1 MALQVYIAHT
11 GARLQT
17 EPGAFASLDGFKAW
31 VADKGGVSVQNQICL
46 TGSGKS
52 VRTQSLFTEHEIFVY
67 NRLILNVSSSK
78 SAMEQVSQL
87 PMPATYEIENPPD
100 TIADQND
107 FGAWKDLFLARKE
120 WASRVVNDSERMS
133 KEAQVRFGEI
143 DVIARSVHAAVVNL
157 GGHVAGLEQ
166 KLAPSRKWAQDLIDE
181 YDVMTSELEQS
192 SKFLKSLPL
201 TTTMFRFISGKN
213 PKGGNHQ
220 PSLADLIDINDIKQ
234 AGAEAVDV
242 IAALRT
248 NMDDITRDQK
258 KIDSGMD
265 MVRKREKDSV
275 GASAMAQSEEPV
287 ALLADIKAILT
298 KVGTDYGN
306 LLSYADTPKSI
317 SQASKTALLH
327 TRSFLPSLSKR
338 CMEMNEVLADA
349 TNMRNSAA
357 VEAVEIMQ
365 GIATL
370 NALYTETSRRS
381 EGLDISEDAQKSLE
395 LILLV
400 TRLPIVY
407 ASFVAEAIRRREWS
421 DKMKSDSSTLANE
434 MASFQDEEGRRRK
447 RWQKNTGFYFWAERP
462 ERKVLGLEVN
472 LFGDEDQLPLVSRQ
486 DLEDLISRLNS
497 ANAHPDIITEVSQ
510 IVTDL
515 SAPTK
520 QQTRRAKAFKNG
532 SFHEA
537 SVGRSTLLVRG
548 DDDII
553 RTLQSEK
560 ARVETKLKGAE
571 SRVRKLEG
579 LLHQHSHASR
589 TSSGNIFPLPSSVS
603 PDEHDGSNMASSP
616 QFRDEISRPSSVSSR
631 RYSANKSQ
639 DDKAATQRYIHLEAD
654 LIAERERAA
663 GLEKEAAAKSAML
676 TDLKTQFEEATSTK
690 QDLMQNL
697 EAQLREFSTERK
709 SLEDDNR
716 RLKSQLEDYEDSIDR
731 SRENERLTLDEQ
743 LHTLRTELIKVRADA
758 EAESQKAQGQVDFL
772 RGDAQLQR
780 ESNDSLQ
787 KQLNREREE
796 NKELKDRIDSAEN
809 GRREATASLR
819 SLHSVLFPASDE
831 QTQVTLLSE
840 NLSSRIKDLITQ
852 AGVHERD
859 LALAHTDRDAA
870 HEKLSEVR
878 KELAGI
884 KDKLSSDE
892 SESARLREEIVGER
906 AKYAAL
912 ESNMAEHQQELT
924 GLRTK
929 FAEGETGSEALR
941 NRVKEEEQKVTSLI
955 AQLTSSRTQVGSLQ
969 EQLKSVEGRL
979 EESQAKLE
987 KVNGRFEGRTMRAKD
1002 LTQRLYAQNDRIWR
1016 LLDRLS
1022 YSVTRE
1028 ADSMI
1033 ITRIPRQERAN
1044 LTDSSDPSSAMRR
1057 SISGQAK
1064 KPMIDS
1070 GDLELLYWMN
1080 NDDSEVE
1087 GEKYEAYLSAIGS
1100 FDIEVFCD
1108 TILKRIKE
1116 TEHQARK
1123 ATRDARTYREK
1134 SHAAQKEAHEKIAYR
1149 HFKDGDLAL
1158 FLPTRNQANGAWAAF
1173 NVGAP
1178 HYFLREQDTHK
1189 LRSRDWLLARIQ
1201 RVESR
1206 VVDLSKSM
1214 TGQLST
1220 AGDNGSFGEASVD
1233 DSFEDDNPF
1242 DLSDGLR
1249 WYLIDAVEE
1258 KPGAPPLTPSLGKST
1273 VAAAN
1278 VDATGSIRHSKKI
1291 SGSAVDNISKT
1302 LSRSLDS
1309 RRSSNNSRK
1318 AAPFASTPAK
1328 QPDSVAVDGE
1338 DSLHPSSAT
1347 EITPRPNHPPQ
1358 LQAAGSSGLE
1368 ATTSAGTSPGK
1379 KSVIWDSLWS
1389 LDVSIDR
1396 GRK

>member
-17 EPGAFASLDGFKAW
+17 EPGAFASLDEFKAW
-31 VADKGGVSVQNQICL
+31 VAEKGGVSVQNQICL

-67 NRLILNVSSSK
+67 NRLILNVSSSN
-78 SAMEQVSQL
+78 SAMEQVSQV
-87 PMPATYEIENPPD
+87 PMPATYEIERPPD

-107 FGAWKDLFLARKE
+107 LGAWRDLFHARKE
-120 WASRVVNDSERMS
+120 WASKIVNDSQHMS

-166 KLAPSRKWAQDLIDE
+166 KFPQTQKWAQDIIDE
-181 YDVMTSELEQS
+181 YDVRISELEQS
-192 SKFLKSLPL
+192 SKLLRSLPV

-213 PKGGNHQ
+213 PKGGNYQ
-220 PSLADLIDINDIKQ
+220 PSLADLIEINDIQQ
-234 AGAEAVDV
+234 AGAEARDA

-248 NMDDITRDQK
+248 NLDDMTRDLK
-258 KIDSGMD
+258 RIESGMD
-265 MVRKREKDSV
+265 KVIKKERESV

-298 KVGTDYGN
+298 KVRTDYDS
-306 LLSYADTPKSI
+306 LMTYEDTPKSI

-327 TRSFLPSLSKR
+327 TRNFLPSLSKR
-338 CMEMNEVLADA
+338 CMEMDEVLADA
-349 TNMRNSAA
+349 TNKRNSAA

-370 NALYTETSRRS
+370 NTLCTEMNRRTDGLEIS
-381 EGLDISEDAQKSLE
+381 DEGQKSLE

-400 TRLPIVY
+400 ARLPIVY

-447 RWQKNTGFYFWAERP
+447 RWQKNTGFYFWAEKP
-462 ERKVLGLEVN
+462 ERKTLGLEVN
-472 LFGDEDQLPLVSRQ
+472 LLGEEDQLPLVSRQ
-486 DLEDLISRLNS
+486 DLEDLINKLNS
-497 ANAHPDIITEVSQ
+497 ANVHPDIIAEVSQ

-515 SAPTK
+515 STPTK

-537 SVGRSTLLVRG
+537 SMGRSTLLLRG

-560 ARVETKLKGAE
+560 AKTETKLKGAE
-571 SRVRKLEG
+571 SRVRKLES
-579 LLHQHSHASR
+579 LLHQQSHTSR
-589 TSSGNIFPLPSSVS
+589 TSSGNIFPLPSGVS
-603 PDEHDGSNMASSP
+603 LDEHDGSNMASSP

-631 RYSANKSQ
+631 RYSANKTQ
-639 DDKAATQRYIHLEAD
+639 DDKAAAQRFIHLEAD

-676 TDLKTQFEEATSTK
+676 RDLRTQVEEVTSTK

-697 EAQLREFSTERK
+697 EAQLREFGTERK
-709 SLEDDNR
+709 SLEEDNR

-743 LHTLRTELIKVRADA
+743 LHTLRTELNKVRADA
-758 EAESQKAQGQVDFL
+758 EAEAQKAQGQVDFL

-787 KQLNREREE
+787 KLLKKEREE
-796 NKELKDRIDSAEN
+796 NKELKDRIDSAED

-819 SLHSVLFPASDE
+819 DLHSVLFPASDE
-831 QTQVTLLSE
+831 QAQETLLAE
-840 NLSSRIKDLITQ
+840 NLSSRIKDLVTQ
-852 AGVHERD
+852 EGVHERD
-859 LALAHTDRDAA
+859 LALAHADRDTAK
-870 HEKLSEVR
+870 EKLSEVR
-878 KELAGI
+878 KELAEI
-884 KDKLSSDE
+884 KDKLSSNE
-892 SESARLREEIVGER
+892 SESVRLREEIVGER

-912 ESNMAEHQQELT
+912 ESNMAEHQKELT
-924 GLRTK
+924 GLRAK

-941 NRVKEEEQKVTSLI
+941 SRVKEEEQKVTSLI

-969 EQLKSVEGRL
+969 EQLKSVDGRL
-979 EESQAKLE
+979 EESQTKLE

-1070 GDLELLYWMN
+1070 GDLELLYWMH

-1123 ATRDARTYREK
+1123 ATRDARTYRDK

-1220 AGDNGSFGEASVD
+1220 AGDNGSFGETSVA

-1318 AAPFASTPAK
+1318 AAPFASTPVK
-1328 QPDSVAVDGE
+1328 QHDTAAVVDGE
-1338 DSLHPSSAT
+1338 ESLHPSSAT
-1347 EITPRPNHPPQ
+1347 DITPRPNHPPQ

-1368 ATTSAGTSPGK
+1368 
-1379 KSVIWDSLWS
+1379 VRDSDPPPAV
-1389 LDVSIDR
+1389 LDR
-1396 GRK
+1396 LLGP

>member
-67 NRLILNVSSSK
+67 NRLILNVSSSN

-107 FGAWKDLFLARKE
+107 LGAWKDLFHARRE
-120 WASRVVNDSERMS
+120 WASKVVKDSERMS
-133 KEAQVRFGEI
+133 REAQRRFGEI

-166 KLAPSRKWAQDLIDE
+166 KFPQTQKWAQDIVDE
-181 YDVMTSELEQS
+181 YDVRISELEQS
-192 SKFLKSLPL
+192 AKLLRTLPV

-220 PSLADLIDINDIKQ
+220 PSLADLIDINDIQQ
-234 AGAEAVDV
+234 AGAEASDA
-242 IAALRT
+242 ISALRT
-248 NMDDITRDQK
+248 NLDDMTRDLK
-258 KIDSGMD
+258 RIDSGMD
-265 MVRKREKDSV
+265 KITKKEKDSV
-275 GASAMAQSEEPV
+275 GASAMAKSDEP
-287 ALLADIKAILT
+287 AGLLADIKAILN
-298 KVGTDYGN
+298 KIGKDYEN
-306 LLSYADTPKSI
+306 LLTYADTPKSI

-338 CMEMNEVLADA
+338 CMEMNEILADA

-370 NALYTETSRRS
+370 NTLCTEMNRRTD
-381 EGLDISEDAQKSLE
+381 GLEISDDGQKSLE

-400 TRLPIVY
+400 ARLPIVY

-434 MASFQDEEGRRRK
+434 MASFQDEEGRRRN
-447 RWQKNTGFYFWAERP
+447 RWQKNTGFYFWAEKP
-462 ERKVLGLEVN
+462 ERKIRGLEVN
-472 LFGDEDQLPLVSRQ
+472 LLGEEDQLPLVSRQ
-486 DLEDLISRLNS
+486 DLEDLIDKLNS
-497 ANAHPDIITEVSQ
+497 ANVHPDIITEVSQ

-520 QQTRRAKAFKNG
+520 QQARRAKAFKNG

-560 ARVETKLKGAE
+560 AKTDTKLKGAE
-571 SRVRKLEG
+571 SRVRKLES
-579 LLHQHSHASR
+579 LLHQQSHASR
-589 TSSGNIFPLPSSVS
+589 TSSGNIFPLPS
-603 PDEHDGSNMASSP
+603 DEHDPGNMASSP
-616 QFRDEISRPSSVSSR
+616 QFRDEVSRPSSVSSR
-631 RYSANKSQ
+631 CYSANKTQ
-639 DDKAATQRYIHLEAD
+639 DDRAATQRYIHLEAD

-676 TDLKTQFEEATSTK
+676 TDLRTQVEEATSTK

-697 EAQLREFSTERK
+697 EAQLREFGTERK

-743 LHTLRTELIKVRADA
+743 LHTLLTELNKVRADA
-758 EAESQKAQGQVDFL
+758 AAESQKAQGQVDFL

-787 KQLNREREE
+787 KQLNKAREE
-796 NKELKDRIDSAEN
+796 NKELKDRIDSAED

-819 SLHSVLFPASDE
+819 GVHSVLFPASDE
-831 QTQVTLLSE
+831 QAQTQSTVLAE
-840 NLSSRIKDLITQ
+840 NLSSRIKDLVTQ
-852 AGVHERD
+852 TGVHERD
-859 LALAHTDRDAA
+859 LAMAHADRDEAQ
-870 HEKLSEVR
+870 EKLSEIR
-878 KELAGI
+878 KELADI
-884 KDKLSSDE
+884 KEKLSSDE
-892 SESARLREEIVGER
+892 SKSVRLHEEIVGER

-924 GLRTK
+924 SLRTK

-941 NRVKEEEQKVTSLI
+941 SRVKEEEQKVTSLI
-955 AQLTSSRTQVGSLQ
+955 AQLTGSRTQVGSLQ
-969 EQLKSVEGRL
+969 EQLKSVESRL

-1028 ADSMI
+1028 ADSMT

-1064 KPMIDS
+1064 KPMVDS
-1070 GDLELLYWMN
+1070 GDLELLYWMH
-1080 NDDSEVE
+1080 NDDSEAE

-1100 FDIEVFCD
+1100 FDIELFCD

-1123 ATRDARTYREK
+1123 ATRDARMYRDK

-1189 LRSRDWLLARIQ
+1189 LRSRDWLLARVQ

-1220 AGDNGSFGEASVD
+1220 AGDNGSFGDVSVD

-1318 AAPFASTPAK
+1318 AAPFASTPVK
-1328 QPDSVAVDGE
+1328 QHDSADVVDGE
-1338 DSLHPSSAT
+1338 DSLQPSSAA

-1358 LQAAGSSGLE
+1358 LQAGGSSGLE
-1368 ATTSAGTSPGK
+1368 VRDSDTTPA
-1379 KSVIWDSLWS
+1379 V
-1389 LDVSIDR
+1389 LDR
-1396 GRK
+1396 LLGP

>member
-1 MALQVYIAHT
+1 
-11 GARLQT
+11 
-17 EPGAFASLDGFKAW
+17 
-31 VADKGGVSVQNQICL
+31 
-46 TGSGKS
+46 
-52 VRTQSLFTEHEIFVY
+52 
-67 NRLILNVSSSK
+67 
-78 SAMEQVSQL
+78 
-87 PMPATYEIENPPD
+87 MPAIYEIENPPD

-107 FGAWKDLFLARKE
+107 FGAWKDLFHARKE
-120 WASRVVNDSERMS
+120 WATNVVNDSERMS

-166 KLAPSRKWAQDLIDE
+166 KFPQTQKWAQDIIDE
-181 YDVMTSELEQS
+181 YDVRISELQQS
-192 SKFLKSLPL
+192 SKLLRSLPV

-220 PSLADLIDINDIKQ
+220 PSLADLIDIHDIQQ
-234 AGAEAVDV
+234 AGGEASEA
-242 IAALRT
+242 IALLRT
-248 NMDDITRDQK
+248 NLDDISRDLK
-258 KIDSGMD
+258 RIDAGMD
-265 MVRKREKDSV
+265 RVTKKEKDSV
-275 GASAMAQSEEPV
+275 GTSAVAQSGEP
-287 ALLADIKAILT
+287 ANLLADIKAILN
-298 KVGTDYGN
+298 KVGKDYET
-306 LLSYADTPKSI
+306 LLGYADTPQSI
-317 SQASKTALLH
+317 SKTSKTALLH
-327 TRSFLPSLSKR
+327 TRNFLPTLSTR

-370 NALYTETSRRS
+370 NTLCTEVNRRTD
-381 EGLDISEDAQKSLE
+381 GLEISDDGQKSLE

-400 TRLPIVY
+400 ARLPIVY

-447 RWQKNTGFYFWAERP
+447 RWQKNTGFYFWAEKP
-462 ERKVLGLEVN
+462 ELQVLGLEVN
-472 LFGDEDQLPLVSRQ
+472 LLGEEDQLPLVSRQ
-486 DLEDLISRLNS
+486 DLDDLINRINS
-497 ANAHPDIITEVSQ
+497 VNAHPDVIAEVSQ

-515 SAPTK
+515 NTPTK

-560 ARVETKLKGAE
+560 AKTETKLKSAE
-571 SRVRKLEG
+571 SRVRKLES
-579 LLHQHSHASR
+579 LLHQQSHASR
-589 TSSGNIFPLPSSVS
+589 TSSGNIFPLPSTAS
-603 PDEHDGSNMASSP
+603 PDEHDGGNMASSP
-616 QFRDEISRPSSVSSR
+616 QFRDDISRPSSVSSR

-639 DDKAATQRYIHLEAD
+639 DDKAAAQRYIRLEAD

-663 GLEKEAAAKSAML
+663 GLEKEAATKSVML
-676 TDLKTQFEEATSTK
+676 TVLRTQVEEATSTK

-731 SRENERLTLDEQ
+731 SRENERMTLDEQ
-743 LHTLRTELIKVRADA
+743 LHTLRTELNKVRADA

-780 ESNDSLQ
+780 ESNDTLQ
-787 KQLNREREE
+787 KQLNRVREE
-796 NKELKDRIDSAEN
+796 NKELKDRLDSAE
-809 GRREATASLR
+809 GGQREATASLR
-819 SLHSVLFPASDE
+819 GLHSVIFPASDE
-831 QTQVTLLSE
+831 QAQAAVLAE
-840 NLSSRIKDLITQ
+840 NLSSRIKDLMTQ

-859 LALAHTDRDAA
+859 LALAHADRDAA
-870 HEKLSEVR
+870 QEKLSEVR
-878 KELAGI
+878 KELAEV
-884 KDKLSSDE
+884 KDRLSSDE
-892 SESARLREEIVGER
+892 SETVRLKEEIVGES

-912 ESNMAEHQQELT
+912 ESDMAEHQHELT
-924 GLRTK
+924 SLRTK
-929 FAEGETGSEALR
+929 FAEGETGAEALR
-941 NRVKEEEQKVTSLI
+941 SRVKEEEQKVTSLI
-955 AQLTSSRTQVGSLQ
+955 AQLTGSRTQVGSLQ
-969 EQLKSVEGRL
+969 EQLKSVEVRL
-979 EESQAKLE
+979 EDSQAKLE
-987 KVNGRFEGRTMRAKD
+987 KVNARFEGRTMRAKD

-1057 SISGQAK
+1057 SVSGQTR
-1064 KPMIDS
+1064 KPMVDS
-1070 GDLELLYWMN
+1070 GDLELLYWMH

-1123 ATRDARTYREK
+1123 ATRDARTYRDK

-1220 AGDNGSFGEASVD
+1220 AGDHGSFGDVSVD
-1233 DSFEDDNPF
+1233 DSLEDDNPF

-1318 AAPFASTPAK
+1318 AAPFASTPVK
-1328 QPDSVAVDGE
+1328 QADTAIAVDSE

-1347 EITPRPNHPPQ
+1347 EIAPRPIQRPQ

-1368 ATTSAGTSPGK
+1368 
-1379 KSVIWDSLWS
+1379 VRDSDPPPAV
-1389 LDVSIDR
+1389 LDR
-1396 GRK
+1396 LLGP

>member
-17 EPGAFASLDGFKAW
+17 EPGAFPSLDGFKAW

-67 NRLILNVSSSK
+67 NRLILNISSSN
-78 SAMEQVSQL
+78 SAMEQVSQI
-87 PMPATYEIENPPD
+87 PIPSTYEIESPPD

-107 FGAWKDLFLARKE
+107 LGAWKDLFRARKE
-120 WASRVVNDSERMS
+120 WASKVVNDSEHMS

-166 KLAPSRKWAQDLIDE
+166 KFPQTQKWAQDIIDE
-181 YDVMTSELEQS
+181 YDVRISELEQS
-192 SKFLKSLPL
+192 SKLLRSLPI

-220 PSLADLIDINDIKQ
+220 PSLADLIDINDIQQ
-234 AGAEAVDV
+234 AGVEAGDS
-242 IAALRT
+242 ITSLRT
-248 NMDDITRDQK
+248 NLDNMMRDLK
-258 KIDSGMD
+258 RIDSGMD
-265 MVRKREKDSV
+265 NVVKKEKDSV

-287 ALLADIKAILT
+287 SLLADIKAILN
-298 KVGTDYGN
+298 KVGKDYEN
-306 LLSYADTPKSI
+306 LLTYADTPKSI

-327 TRSFLPSLSKR
+327 TRSFLPTLSKR
-338 CMEMNEVLADA
+338 CMEMSEILADA
-349 TNMRNSAA
+349 TNMRNTAA
-357 VEAVEIMQ
+357 VEAVGIMQ

-370 NALYTETSRRS
+370 NTLCTEMNRRTD
-381 EGLDISEDAQKSLE
+381 GLEISDDGQKSLE

-400 TRLPIVY
+400 ARLPIVY

-447 RWQKNTGFYFWAERP
+447 RWQKNTGFYFWAEKP

-472 LFGDEDQLPLVSRQ
+472 LLGEEDQLPLVSRQ
-486 DLEDLISRLNS
+486 DLEDLVNRLNS
-497 ANAHPDIITEVSQ
+497 TNTHPDIIAEVSQ

-515 SAPTK
+515 STPTK

-537 SVGRSTLLVRG
+537 SLGRSTLLVRG

-553 RTLQSEK
+553 RNLQSEK
-560 ARVETKLKGAE
+560 AKTETKLKGAE
-571 SRVRKLEG
+571 SRVRKLES
-579 LLHQHSHASR
+579 LLHQQSHASR
-589 TSSGNIFPLPSSVS
+589 TSSGNIFPLPSAVGL
-603 PDEHDGSNMASSP
+603 DEHDGGNMASSP

-631 RYSANKSQ
+631 RYSATKTQ
-639 DDKAATQRYIHLEAD
+639 DDKAAAQRYIHLEAD

-676 TDLKTQFEEATSTK
+676 TDLRTQVEEATSTK
-690 QDLMQNL
+690 KDLMKNL
-697 EAQLREFSTERK
+697 EAQLREFGTERK
-709 SLEDDNR
+709 SLEDDNK

-743 LHTLRTELIKVRADA
+743 LHTLRTELNKVKADA
-758 EAESQKAQGQVDFL
+758 EAECQKAQGQVDFL

-787 KQLNREREE
+787 KQLNREKEA
-796 NKELKDRIDSAEN
+796 NKELKDRIDSAED

-819 SLHSVLFPASDE
+819 DLHSVIFPASDE
-831 QTQVTLLSE
+831 QTQATVLAE

-859 LALAHTDRDAA
+859 LALAHADRDEAQ
-870 HEKLSEVR
+870 EKVSEVR
-878 KELAGI
+878 KELAEV

-892 SESARLREEIVGER
+892 SESVRLREEIVGER

-924 GLRTK
+924 SLRTK

-941 NRVKEEEQKVTSLI
+941 SRVKEEEHKVTSLI

-969 EQLKSVEGRL
+969 EQLKSVDGQL

-1002 LTQRLYAQNDRIWR
+1002 LTQRLYAQNDRMWR

-1028 ADSMI
+1028 SDSMI
-1033 ITRIPRQERAN
+1033 ITRIPRQERTN
-1044 LTDSSDPSSAMRR
+1044 LTDSSDPGSR
-1057 SISGQAK
+1057 SMSGQAK

-1070 GDLELLYWMN
+1070 GDLELLYWMH

-1134 SHAAQKEAHEKIAYR
+1134 SHVAQKEAHEKIAYR
-1149 HFKDGDLAL
+1149 HFKEGDLAL

-1201 RVESR
+1201 RVENR

-1220 AGDNGSFGEASVD
+1220 AGDHGSFGDVSVD

-1258 KPGAPPLTPSLGKST
+1258 KPGAPPLTPTSGKST

-1318 AAPFASTPAK
+1318 AAPFASTPVK
-1328 QPDSVAVDGE
+1328 QPDTAAAVDGE

-1347 EITPRPNHPPQ
+1347 EIVPRPNHPPN

-1368 ATTSAGTSPGK
+1368 
-1379 KSVIWDSLWS
+1379 VRDSDPPPAV
-1389 LDVSIDR
+1389 LDR
-1396 GRK
+1396 LLGP

>member
-1 MALQVYIAHT
+1 
-11 GARLQT
+11 
-17 EPGAFASLDGFKAW
+17 
-31 VADKGGVSVQNQICL
+31 L
-46 TGSGKS
+46 T
-52 VRTQSLFTEHEIFVY
+52 
-67 NRLILNVSSSK
+67 
-78 SAMEQVSQL
+78 
-87 PMPATYEIENPPD
+87 
-100 TIADQND
+100 
-107 FGAWKDLFLARKE
+107 
-120 WASRVVNDSERMS
+120 
-133 KEAQVRFGEI
+133 
-143 DVIARSVHAAVVNL
+143 
-157 GGHVAGLEQ
+157 
-166 KLAPSRKWAQDLIDE
+166 
-181 YDVMTSELEQS
+181 
-192 SKFLKSLPL
+192 
-201 TTTMFRFISGKN
+201 
-213 PKGGNHQ
+213 
-220 PSLADLIDINDIKQ
+220 
-234 AGAEAVDV
+234 
-242 IAALRT
+242 
-248 NMDDITRDQK
+248 
-258 KIDSGMD
+258 
-265 MVRKREKDSV
+265 
-275 GASAMAQSEEPV
+275 
-287 ALLADIKAILT
+287 
-298 KVGTDYGN
+298 
-306 LLSYADTPKSI
+306 
-317 SQASKTALLH
+317 
-327 TRSFLPSLSKR
+327 
-338 CMEMNEVLADA
+338 
-349 TNMRNSAA
+349 
-357 VEAVEIMQ
+357 
-365 GIATL
+365 
-370 NALYTETSRRS
+370 
-381 EGLDISEDAQKSLE
+381 
-395 LILLV
+395 
-400 TRLPIVY
+400 
-407 ASFVAEAIRRREWS
+407 
-421 DKMKSDSSTLANE
+421 
-434 MASFQDEEGRRRK
+434 
-447 RWQKNTGFYFWAERP
+447 
-462 ERKVLGLEVN
+462 
-472 LFGDEDQLPLVSRQ
+472 
-486 DLEDLISRLNS
+486 
-497 ANAHPDIITEVSQ
+497 
-510 IVTDL
+510 
-515 SAPTK
+515 
-520 QQTRRAKAFKNG
+520 
-532 SFHEA
+532 
-537 SVGRSTLLVRG
+537 
-548 DDDII
+548 
-553 RTLQSEK
+553 
-560 ARVETKLKGAE
+560 
-571 SRVRKLEG
+571 
-579 LLHQHSHASR
+579 
-589 TSSGNIFPLPSSVS
+589 
-603 PDEHDGSNMASSP
+603 
-616 QFRDEISRPSSVSSR
+616 
-631 RYSANKSQ
+631 
-639 DDKAATQRYIHLEAD
+639 
-654 LIAERERAA
+654 
-663 GLEKEAAAKSAML
+663 
-676 TDLKTQFEEATSTK
+676 
-690 QDLMQNL
+690 
-697 EAQLREFSTERK
+697 
-709 SLEDDNR
+709 
-716 RLKSQLEDYEDSIDR
+716 
-731 SRENERLTLDEQ
+731 
-743 LHTLRTELIKVRADA
+743 
-758 EAESQKAQGQVDFL
+758 
-772 RGDAQLQR
+772 
-780 ESNDSLQ
+780 
-787 KQLNREREE
+787 REREE
-796 NKELKDRIDSAEN
+796 NKELKDRIDSAED
-809 GRREATASLR
+809 GRREAIASLR
-819 SLHSVLFPASDE
+819 SLHSVLFPTSDE

-870 HEKLSEVR
+870 QEKLAEVR
-878 KELAGI
+878 KELAAI

-941 NRVKEEEQKVTSLI
+941 SRVKEEEQKVTSLI

-979 EESQAKLE
+979 EDSQAKLE

-1233 DSFEDDNPF
+1233 DSFEDENPF

-1318 AAPFASTPAK
+1318 AAPFASTAAK
-1328 QPDSVAVDGE
+1328 QPDSAAVDGE

-1368 ATTSAGTSPGK
+1368 VRDSDATPA
-1379 KSVIWDSLWS
+1379 V
-1389 LDVSIDR
+1389 LDR
-1396 GRK
+1396 LLGP

>member
-52 VRTQSLFTEHEIFVY
+52 ARTQSLFTEHEIFVY
-67 NRLILNVSSSK
+67 NRLILNVSSSN

-107 FGAWKDLFLARKE
+107 LGAWKDLFHARRE
-120 WASRVVNDSERMS
+120 WASKVVNDSERIS
-133 KEAQVRFGEI
+133 REAQKRFGEI
-143 DVIARSVHAAVVNL
+143 DVIARSVYAAVVNL

-166 KLAPSRKWAQDLIDE
+166 KFPQTQKWAQDIVDE
-181 YDVMTSELEQS
+181 YGIRISELEQS
-192 SKFLKSLPL
+192 AKLLRTLPV

-220 PSLADLIDINDIKQ
+220 PSLADLIDINDIQQ
-234 AGAEAVDV
+234 AGAEASDV

-248 NMDDITRDQK
+248 NLDDMTRNLK
-258 KIDSGMD
+258 RIDSGMD
-265 MVRKREKDSV
+265 KITKKEKDSV
-275 GASAMAQSEEPV
+275 GASAMAKSEEP
-287 ALLADIKAILT
+287 AGLLADIKAILN
-298 KVGTDYGN
+298 KIGKDYEN
-306 LLSYADTPKSI
+306 LLAYADTPKSI

-338 CMEMNEVLADA
+338 CMEMSEVLADA

-357 VEAVEIMQ
+357 VEAVETMQ

-370 NALYTETSRRS
+370 NTLCTEMNRRTD
-381 EGLDISEDAQKSLE
+381 GLEISDDGQKSLE

-400 TRLPIVY
+400 ARLPIVY
-407 ASFVAEAIRRREWS
+407 ASFVAEAICRREWS
-421 DKMKSDSSTLANE
+421 DKMKSDSSTLGNE

-447 RWQKNTGFYFWAERP
+447 KWQKNTGFYFWAEKP

-472 LFGDEDQLPLVSRQ
+472 LLGEEDQLPLVSRQ
-486 DLEDLISRLNS
+486 DLEDLINKLNS
-497 ANAHPDIITEVSQ
+497 ANVHPDIIAEVSQ

-515 SAPTK
+515 STPTK
-520 QQTRRAKAFKNG
+520 QQARRAKAFKNG

-537 SVGRSTLLVRG
+537 SMGRSTLLVRG
-548 DDDII
+548 NDDII

-560 ARVETKLKGAE
+560 AKTETKLKGAE
-571 SRVRKLEG
+571 SRVRKLES
-579 LLHQHSHASR
+579 LLHQQSHASR
-589 TSSGNIFPLPSSVS
+589 TSSANIFPLPS
-603 PDEHDGSNMASSP
+603 DEHDPGNMASSP
-616 QFRDEISRPSSVSSR
+616 QFRDEIYRPSSVSSR
-631 RYSANKSQ
+631 RYSANKTQ
-639 DDKAATQRYIHLEAD
+639 DDRAATQRYIHLEAD

-676 TDLKTQFEEATSTK
+676 THLRTQFEEATSTK
-690 QDLMQNL
+690 HDLMQNL
-697 EAQLREFSTERK
+697 EAQLREFGTERK

-743 LHTLRTELIKVRADA
+743 LHTLRTELNKVQADA

-787 KQLNREREE
+787 KQLNKAREE
-796 NKELKDRIDSAEN
+796 NKELKDRLDSAED

-819 SLHSVLFPASDE
+819 GVHSVLFPASDE
-831 QTQVTLLSE
+831 QAQAQSTVLAE
-840 NLSSRIKDLITQ
+840 NLLSRIKDLITH

-859 LALAHTDRDAA
+859 LALAHADRDEAQ
-870 HEKLSEVR
+870 EKLSEVK
-878 KELAGI
+878 KELADI

-892 SESARLREEIVGER
+892 SESVRLQEEIVGER

-924 GLRTK
+924 SLRTK
-929 FAEGETGSEALR
+929 FAEGETEVLR
-941 NRVKEEEQKVTSLI
+941 SRIKEEEQKVTSLI
-955 AQLTSSRTQVGSLQ
+955 AKLTSSKTQVGSLQ

-979 EESQAKLE
+979 QESQAKLE
-987 KVNGRFEGRTMRAKD
+987 KVNGRFEGRTMRTKD

-1028 ADSMI
+1028 ADSMT

-1087 GEKYEAYLSAIGS
+1087 GEKYEAYLSAMGS
-1100 FDIEVFCD
+1100 LDIEVFCD

-1123 ATRDARTYREK
+1123 ATRDARTYRDK

-1220 AGDNGSFGEASVD
+1220 AGDNGSFGDVSVD

-1258 KPGAPPLTPSLGKST
+1258 KPGAPPLTLSLGKST

-1318 AAPFASTPAK
+1318 AAPFASTPVK
-1328 QPDSVAVDGE
+1328 QPDSAAAVEGE

-1358 LQAAGSSGLE
+1358 LQAGGSSGLE
-1368 ATTSAGTSPGK
+1368 VRDSDTTPA
-1379 KSVIWDSLWS
+1379 V
-1389 LDVSIDR
+1389 LDR
-1396 GRK
+1396 PLGP

>member
-67 NRLILNVSSSK
+67 NRLILNVSSSN
-78 SAMEQVSQL
+78 SAMEQISQL
-87 PMPATYEIENPPD
+87 PIPATYEIENPPD

-107 FGAWKDLFLARKE
+107 LGAWKDLFHARRE
-120 WASRVVNDSERMS
+120 WASKVVKDSERMS
-133 KEAQVRFGEI
+133 REAQRRFGEI

-166 KLAPSRKWAQDLIDE
+166 KFPQTQKWAQDIVDE
-181 YDVMTSELEQS
+181 YDIRISELEQS
-192 SKFLKSLPL
+192 AKLLRTLPV

-220 PSLADLIDINDIKQ
+220 PSLADLIDINDIQQ
-234 AGAEAVDV
+234 AGAEASDA
-242 IAALRT
+242 ISALRT
-248 NMDDITRDQK
+248 NLDDMTRDLK
-258 KIDSGMD
+258 RIDSGMD
-265 MVRKREKDSV
+265 KITKKEKDSV
-275 GASAMAQSEEPV
+275 GASAMAKSEEP
-287 ALLADIKAILT
+287 AGLLADIKAILN
-298 KVGTDYGN
+298 KIGKDYEN
-306 LLSYADTPKSI
+306 LLTYADTPKSI

-338 CMEMNEVLADA
+338 CMEMNEILADA

-370 NALYTETSRRS
+370 NTLCTEMNRRTD
-381 EGLDISEDAQKSLE
+381 GLEISDDGQKSLE

-400 TRLPIVY
+400 ARLPIVY

-447 RWQKNTGFYFWAERP
+447 RWQKNTGFYFWAEKP

-472 LFGDEDQLPLVSRQ
+472 LLGEEDQIPLVSRQ
-486 DLEDLISRLNS
+486 DLEDLINKLNS
-497 ANAHPDIITEVSQ
+497 ANVHPDIIAEVSQ
-510 IVTDL
+510 IITDL

-520 QQTRRAKAFKNG
+520 QQARRAKAFKNG

-537 SVGRSTLLVRG
+537 SMGRSTLLVRG

-560 ARVETKLKGAE
+560 TKTETKLKGAE
-571 SRVRKLEG
+571 SRVRKLES
-579 LLHQHSHASR
+579 LLHQQSHASR
-589 TSSGNIFPLPSSVS
+589 TSSGNIFLPS
-603 PDEHDGSNMASSP
+603 DEHDPSNMASSP

-639 DDKAATQRYIHLEAD
+639 DDRAATQRYIHLEAD

-676 TDLKTQFEEATSTK
+676 SDLRTQVEEATSTK

-697 EAQLREFSTERK
+697 EAQLREFGTERK

-743 LHTLRTELIKVRADA
+743 LHTLRTELNKVRADA
-758 EAESQKAQGQVDFL
+758 AAESQKAQGQVDFL

-787 KQLNREREE
+787 KQLNKAREE
-796 NKELKDRIDSAEN
+796 NKELKDRIDSAED

-819 SLHSVLFPASDE
+819 GVYSVLFPASDE
-831 QTQVTLLSE
+831 QAQTQSTVLAE
-840 NLSSRIKDLITQ
+840 NLSSRIKDLVTQ
-852 AGVHERD
+852 VGVHERD
-859 LALAHTDRDAA
+859 LAMAHADREEAK
-870 HEKLSEVR
+870 EKLSEVR
-878 KELAGI
+878 KELADI
-884 KDKLSSDE
+884 KEKLSSDE
-892 SESARLREEIVGER
+892 SESVRLHEEIVGER

-924 GLRTK
+924 SLRTK

-941 NRVKEEEQKVTSLI
+941 SRVKEEEQKVTSLI
-955 AQLTSSRTQVGSLQ
+955 AQLTGSRTQVGSLQ
-969 EQLKSVEGRL
+969 EQLKSVESRL

-1028 ADSMI
+1028 ADSMT

-1057 SISGQAK
+1057 SISGQVK
-1064 KPMIDS
+1064 KPMVDS
-1070 GDLELLYWMN
+1070 GDLELLYWMH
-1080 NDDSEVE
+1080 NDDSDVE

-1100 FDIEVFCD
+1100 FDIELFCD

-1123 ATRDARTYREK
+1123 ATRDARTYRDK

-1220 AGDNGSFGEASVD
+1220 AGDNGSFGDVSVD

-1318 AAPFASTPAK
+1318 AAPFASTLVK
-1328 QPDSVAVDGE
+1328 QHDSAAVVDGE
-1338 DSLHPSSAT
+1338 DSLHPSSAAD
-1347 EITPRPNHPPQ
+1347 ITPRPNHPPQ
-1358 LQAAGSSGLE
+1358 LQAGGSSGLE
-1368 ATTSAGTSPGK
+1368 VRDSDTTPA
-1379 KSVIWDSLWS
+1379 V
-1389 LDVSIDR
+1389 LDR
-1396 GRK
+1396 LLGP